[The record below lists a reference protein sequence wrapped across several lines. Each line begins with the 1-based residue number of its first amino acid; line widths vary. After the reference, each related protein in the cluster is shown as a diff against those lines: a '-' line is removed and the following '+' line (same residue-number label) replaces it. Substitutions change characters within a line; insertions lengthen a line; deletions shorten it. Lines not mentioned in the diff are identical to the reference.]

1 MSRTCIIFYILT
13 HESDSSLFKDVEAD
27 FRFFHFVTEEVNS
40 TSLLSGNIIKGYI
53 VYIMK
58 RTSKEGRITVFKFY
72 SYSQCFFPNSCISG
86 SRSIRKGKFH
96 FP

>member
-1 MSRTCIIFYILT
+1 MSRTCIIFYIILT
-13 HESDSSLFKDVEAD
+13 HESASSFFKDVEAD

-53 VYIMK
+53 VIMT
-58 RTSKEGRITVFKFY
+58 RTSKKGMIAVLRFY